1 MSNHICMAF
10 MDLAR
15 FKPASNDD
23 YHASNNQL
31 HALLDLTR
39 RDYTSLRSEVVA
51 RAAKEGFTQF
61 INALPQIEQLENK
74 KSDGSDNTRRS
85 GEPAFTHQ
93 LTACL
98 VVMSLMGDKRGRLD
112 RATFPA
118 DFAQTRLLTILG
130 HDTLENRKHDLDRE
144 DLKEILVSEEAWQD
158 VMGLSYEVKDY
169 TQDINTYRRNVM
181 KTPALMMGKC
191 IDRFC
196 NLLTVD
202 GLKPA
207 NYKDYMGESRVYL
220 EASHNLIDSCKDDNK
235 SPDLILLERAAVLLD
250 RGIFY
255 AHSFIETKRNA
266 GPQPYTSAQVT
277 SLPPKKPKGGGRS
290 SGHKVRP
297 AA

>member
-1 MSNHICMAF
+1 MNNRISKTF
-10 MDLAR
+10 TDLAR

-23 YHASNNQL
+23 YHTSNDQL
-31 HALLDLTR
+31 HDLLALTR
-39 RDYTSLRSEVVA
+39 SSYKALRAEVLA
-51 RAAKEGFTQF
+51 RATNEGFSQF
-61 INALPQIEQLENK
+61 INALPQIEQLENIK
-74 KSDGSDNTRRS
+74 RDGVANTRRS

-98 VVMSLMGDKRGRLD
+98 VVMSLMSDTKGQLD
-112 RATFPA
+112 RATFPS

-130 HDTLENRKHDLDRE
+130 HDTLENRKQDLDRNQ
-144 DLKEILVSEEAWQD
+144 LKEILGSEEAWQD
-158 VMGLSYEVKDY
+158 VMGLSYELKGY
-169 TQDINTYRRNVM
+169 KQDINTYRRNVM

-207 NYKDYMGESRVYL
+207 NYDDYMGESRVYL
-220 EASHNLIDSCKDDNK
+220 EASHNLIDSCKDKK

-255 AHSFIETKRNA
+255 AHSFIETKRDA
-266 GPQPYTSAQVT
+266 GPQPQCTAQVT
-277 SLPPKKPKGGGRS
+277 SLSVKKSKGSPK
-290 SGHKVRP
+290 GHKVRP

>member
-23 YHASNNQL
+23 YHTSNTQL

-39 RDYTSLRSEVVA
+39 RDYASLRAEVIG
-51 RAAKEGFTQF
+51 RAINEGFTQF
-61 INALPQIEQLENK
+61 IKALPQIELLENV
-74 KSDGSDNTRRS
+74 KSDGSANTRRS

-98 VVMSLMGDKRGRLD
+98 VVMSLMSNKKGRLD

-130 HDTLENRKHDLDRE
+130 HDTLENRKQDLDPRQ
-144 DLKEILVSEEAWQD
+144 LQPILGSQEAWQD
-158 VMGLSYEVKDY
+158 VMGLSFEAKGHG
-169 TQDINTYRRNVM
+169 TQDTNCYRRNIM
-181 KTPALMMGKC
+181 KTPPLMMGKC

-202 GLKPA
+202 GLKER
-207 NYKDYMGESRVYL
+207 NYNDYMGESRVYL
-220 EASHNLIDSCKDDNK
+220 DASHHLIDTCKDKK
-235 SPDLILLERAAVLLD
+235 SPDLILLERAAILLD

-266 GPQPYTSAQVT
+266 GPQPNSSAQVT
-277 SLPPKKPKGGGRS
+277 PLPPKKPKGGS
-290 SGHKVRP
+290 PKGHKVRP